1 MSFYYKFTLDYFTA
15 NETNFELVGASC
27 NEVDIIDIENTNDRL
42 LNTTF
47 VATDLSINVK
57 WKN

>member
-1 MSFYYKFTLDYFTA
+1 MSFYYKFTLDYFAA
-15 NETNFELVGASC
+15 NEINFELVAASC
-27 NEVDIIDIENTNDRL
+27 NEVDIIDIENTNDKL